1 MGNIWHD
8 ISEERIFP
16 TDFVSVIEISKG
28 SKKKYELDKE
38 TGYIIL
44 DRVLYTST
52 HYPMNYGFIP
62 RTLGD
67 DGDPLDVLVMCS
79 EPLEPLTLVRCY
91 PIGVMKMTDG
101 EAGDEKVIAI
111 PWADPTYEAY
121 TDISELPKHI
131 FDEIR
136 HFFTVYKDLEGKK
149 TAVNQFEGALG
160 AVQVIE
166 ECIDRYKEKYG
177 DTPYIFVDDKDTAH
191 AMPYTKVQ
199 YRVTAMIYDKDLR
212 DDNGELFGFST
223 HIYRHYYGVKLTE
236 MHLDDWTIAKLLGHS
251 SVRNVKYYRKMSNQL
266 LADETR
272 KARQKLSAI
281 ILNNLD
287 GWEDEYEQIRKDGRL

>member
-16 TDFVSVIEISKG
+16 TDFISVIEISKG

-101 EAGDEKVIAI
+101 GAGDEKIIAN
-111 PWADPTYEAY
+111 
-121 TDISELPKHI
+121 S
-131 FDEIR
+131 
-136 HFFTVYKDLEGKK
+136 
-149 TAVNQFEGALG
+149 LG
-160 AVQVIE
+160 
-166 ECIDRYKEKYG
+166 G
-177 DTPYIFVDDKDTAH
+177 SYI
-191 AMPYTKVQ
+191 
-199 YRVTAMIYDKDLR
+199 
-212 DDNGELFGFST
+212 
-223 HIYRHYYGVKLTE
+223 
-236 MHLDDWTIAKLLGHS
+236 
-251 SVRNVKYYRKMSNQL
+251 
-266 LADETR
+266 
-272 KARQKLSAI
+272 
-281 ILNNLD
+281 
-287 GWEDEYEQIRKDGRL
+287 